1 MTKYDCAQSGG
12 QGDNPLFKCLSP
24 TPPWLKKKCGFAFL
38 GISTQKIEWNTVSKC
53 LALAQHCPALGS
65 IR

>member
-24 TPPWLKKKCGFAFL
+24 TPPWLKKKMWLCFPGNL
-38 GISTQKIEWNTVSKC
+38 NSKNRMEYSQQMSC
-53 LALAQHCPALGS
+53 LGS
-65 IR
+65 ALPSPGIN